1 MLGQSRLVR
10 CRRMLSGQSCSD
22 TLVPVLGSSSGLEPD
37 GRQQGQE
44 LGELEQ
50 ELAGNIA
57 DEQGQLGQWA
67 WLGSWQKL
75 VVEEQG
81 AAS

>member
-10 CRRMLSGQSCSD
+10 CRHMLSEKSCSD
-22 TLVPVLGSSSGLEPD
+22 TLVPVPGSSSGLELD
-37 GRQQGQE
+37 EREQEQE

-57 DEQGQLGQWA
+57 DKQE
-67 WLGSWQKL
+67 
-75 VVEEQG
+75 
-81 AAS
+81 